1 MNTSTVRGTCV
12 RVETRVRAH
21 SVPVAACMVACALWE
36 LSPFPLRVGGRFRGF
51 RRARLVR
58 LKPVHS
64 VSQGK
69 PTWRPPARTTGCR
82 CSRAIWTPMPLAHST
97 RRASHRPPLGVS
109 PDTPKFVIPMCTVK
123 THTEGVGRTVLYRT
137 PPRKRQG
144 GSHTLVLVPIQEI
157 YAYAASACRSG
168 HPRHS
173 QESP

>member
-1 MNTSTVRGTCV
+1 M

-137 PPRKRQG
+137 PPGKRQG
-144 GSHTLVLVPIQEI
+144 REPYPRARPDTGNLCVCCISMSQR
-157 YAYAASACRSG
+157 ASAALPGVTMRDVFTIV
-168 HPRHS
+168 
-173 QESP
+173 

>member
-1 MNTSTVRGTCV
+1 M

-58 LKPVHS
+58 LKPVKNQFANS

-69 PTWRPPARTTGCR
+69 PTWRPPARMTG
-82 CSRAIWTPMPLAHST
+82 CSRAIWTPMSLAL
-97 RRASHRPPLGVS
+97 RRITARLGGS

-137 PPRKRQG
+137 PPGKRQG
-144 GSHTLVLVPIQEI
+144 REPYPRARPDTGNLCVCCISMSQR
-157 YAYAASACRSG
+157 ASAALPGVTMRDVFKIV
-168 HPRHS
+168 
-173 QESP
+173 